1 MITSGGGWGGLLG
14 ISDLAELRRMSGTRQ
29 KNWIWRRNWRGKWG
43 KTVPGRGRAR
53 VKVLTYELVRFVS
66 GKVQDYYGNVGA

>member
-1 MITSGGGWGGLLG
+1 MCVQLLSCDRLRVQDGAGSGGGGLLE
-14 ISDLAELRRMSGTRQ
+14 IRDLAELRRMSGTQQ

-53 VKVLTYELVRFVS
+53 AKVLTYELV
-66 GKVQDYYGNVGA
+66 